1 MKRVSFFFVFIS
13 LVVGLLP
20 VAYAVDERV
29 IDVAEIS
36 WPSSTTPKA
45 TLDEV
50 QAAIAREVNP
60 QWKSFTTLRGE
71 EKSSAI
77 SFVNGRKLETPL
89 RLTTRFVCNRPDFTT
104 FMNVVRT
111 EVYKSLGIENYQERY
126 LVVLTPESGCI
137 WSGRALIGDKDKK
150 GGIVFLHN
158 TAESFVITHE
168 LGHTLGLGH
177 TNMIRCPSDNKD
189 GPWSECRALEYGG
202 IIDVM
207 GNVPTTSPLSTYH
220 QWRMGLLP
228 EKQIYQSWLNETV
241 NLSASDF
248 AKGTRAVFI
257 RDGSSAYWIE
267 YRRAIPEKSINAGL
281 VIYRADPPPL
291 SAIISPNPEDAGGSE
306 FGIGVGTDIWM
317 MNLDNYVY
325 SGSKSTGSMTLQFG
339 TSISFFSGN
348 VKLTPKAGV
357 DANQIQLLIE
367 RTPDKVAPPVPT
379 LTQTSSWR
387 FQNSKLVTSEYDDHE
402 SAIDY
407 FELRTNGKISRLSQS
422 DETLWYPTALNPIN
436 PPKMVYLRDLPEGE
450 YEFQIRAVD
459 VWGNRSDW
467 SEARKTTVD
476 RGHPVLSSEVRVREA
491 SAQKISVELPGVR
504 DIGSGLCETRV
515 VNPIGW
521 VKQRSTLRTN
531 PTFTFEPTV
540 TESETFEAIDC
551 LGNGVRASMN
561 HTGSFTPA
569 DQIRRVGNW
578 KAAPSIYGAQSLRCA
593 GKCSASISLSGSNQI
608 LFGSSAAEILV
619 SSRSIAKIARATKEE
634 VRSFSLPDFGRSK
647 KVVRISGTNLILVGV
662 TSVRLEFGA
671 VTEFEAKAPTSD
683 PTLNESIQR
692 RMANFGFNVND
703 FVPDWVAL
711 PMARGTTLQD
721 PTLDLCGGDYQS
733 ESGRE
738 TRRQVA
744 VTKEKSPYVFLSSE
758 VVKYKSVNAAKAAI
772 DEIKKRSSECL
783 FFKGYTENGVF
794 TSYEF
799 KEWTT
804 PTKGLVPESSR
815 VLVHARIGSGIST
828 RTLLGFY
835 QFEGEYFTGLYIVS
849 PTADWFTT
857 EEIELWTQTARVL
870 AGRMQVRLNTI

>member
-1 MKRVSFFFVFIS
+1 MRRVSFFFAFIS
-13 LVVGLLP
+13 LVLGLLP

-50 QAAIAREVNP
+50 QTAIANEVNP

-77 SFVNGRKLETPL
+77 SFVNGRKLDTPL
-89 RLTTRFVCNRPDFTT
+89 RLTTRFLCNRSDFTT
-104 FMNVVRT
+104 FMNAVRA
-111 EVYKSLGIENYQERY
+111 EVYKTLGIESYQDRY

-137 WSGRALIGDKDKK
+137 WSGRAQIGDKDKK

-177 TNMIRCPSDNKD
+177 TNMIRCPSDKKD
-189 GPWSECRALEYGG
+189 GPWTECRALEYGG

-207 GNVPTTSPLSTYH
+207 GNVPTTAPLSTYH

-228 EKQIYQSWLNETV
+228 KEQIYQSWLNETV

-248 AKGTRAVFI
+248 AKGVRAVFV
-257 RDGSSAYWIE
+257 RDGSSGYWIE
-267 YRRAIPEKSINAGL
+267 YRKAIPEKSINAGL
-281 VIYRADPPPL
+281 VIYRTDPPPL
-291 SAIISPNPEDAGGSE
+291 SAVISPNPEDSSGSE
-306 FGIGVGTDIWM
+306 FGTGVGTDIWM

-325 SGSKSTGSMTLQFG
+325 SGSKSTGSMTLQLG
-339 TSISFFSGN
+339 TSISLFSGN
-348 VKLTPKAGV
+348 MKVTPKPGA
-357 DANQIQLLIE
+357 DADQIQLTIE
-367 RTPDKVAPPVPT
+367 RTADKVAPPVPT

-387 FQNSKLVTSEYDDHE
+387 FQDSKLVTSEYDDRE

-407 FELRTNGKISRLSQS
+407 FELRANSKVTRLSQS
-422 DETLWYPTALNPIN
+422 DETLWYPTVLNPIN

-476 RGHPVLSSEVRVREA
+476 RGHPVISSEVRVKEA
-491 SAQKISVELPGVR
+491 SSQKISVELPGVK
-504 DIGSGLCETRV
+504 DSGTGLCESRV

-521 VKQRSTLRTN
+521 VKQRSNLRTN
-531 PTFTFEPTV
+531 PILAFEPDV

-551 LGNGVRASMN
+551 LGNGVRASMKY
-561 HTGSFTPA
+561 TGSFAPA
-569 DQIRRVGNW
+569 EQSRRIGNW
-578 KAAPSIYGAQSLRCA
+578 SAASPIYGTQALKCT
-593 GKCSASISLSGSNQI
+593 GKCSASISLSGNNQI
-608 LFGSSAAEILV
+608 LLGSSAAEIYVSSKLV
-619 SSRSIAKIARATKEE
+619 SKVAKASKEELRSISIAD
-634 VRSFSLPDFGRSK
+634 LGRSK
-647 KVVRISGTNLILVGV
+647 KVVRVSGTNLILLGFA
-662 TSVRLEFGA
+662 SVKVEFGT
-671 VTEFEAKAPTSD
+671 VTEFEAKAPVVD
-683 PTLNESIQR
+683 PTLNESVQK
-692 RMANFGFNVND
+692 RMANFGFNPND
-703 FVPDWVAL
+703 FVPDWIAL

-721 PTLDLCGGDYQS
+721 PSLDLCGGDYRS

-738 TRRQVA
+738 IRRQVS
-744 VTKEKSPYVFLSSE
+744 VTKVNNPYAFLSSE
-758 VVKYKSVNAAKAAI
+758 VVKYKSVTAAKIAV
-772 DEIKKRSSECL
+772 EELKKRANECL
-783 FFKGYTENGVF
+783 TAKGYVENGVF
-794 TSYEF
+794 TTYEF
-799 KEWTT
+799 KEWTNE
-804 PTKGLVPESSR
+804 TKGLVPEASR
-815 VLVHARIGSGIST
+815 VLVHARIGSGSST

-849 PTADWFTT
+849 PTADWFSN
-857 EEIELWTQTARVL
+857 EEIERWTQTARVL
-870 AGRMQVRLNTI
+870 AGRMQVRA